1 MNVPKKSTPE
11 WGKKAPSSG
20 ALSSSALPGARTSE
34 LLRLAAEP
42 GAYAFYR
49 WENVAINAWA
59 SQPTAAAVQVLSE
72 LTERSVRE
80 CPGGIVSIHW
90 LDEGVALPTADARV
104 GLGALAKRY
113 PKHVLCVGVLLA
125 GSGFWAS
132 ATRSAL
138 TGIMLLAPRS
148 FALRFFGDVGEL
160 SAYIVREQA
169 QRGAMAASPEHLVAA
184 IDDALADFKRTLGR
198 S

>member
-1 MNVPKKSTPE
+1 M
-11 WGKKAPSSG
+11 
-20 ALSSSALPGARTSE
+20 PGAQASE
-34 LLRLAAEP
+34 LLRLAAVP

-49 WENVAINAWA
+49 WGNVAINAWA
-59 SQPTAAAVQVLSE
+59 GQPTAAAVRVLGE
-72 LTERSVRE
+72 LTERSVSE

-90 LDEGVALPTADARV
+90 LDESVALPTADARV
-104 GLGALAKRY
+104 GLGELAKRY
-113 PKHVLCVGVLLA
+113 AKHVLCVGVLLA

-160 SAYIVREQA
+160 SAYIVREQT
-169 QRGAMAASPEHLVAA
+169 QRGAQAASPEQLMAA
-184 IDDALADFKRTLGR
+184 IDDALGDFKRTLDR